1 MAGQKAAAA
10 LVAVYSRNVM
20 NCIEVYY
27 NDFERER
34 KKNTSEQLL
43 FISEGNEAKAC
54 AT

>member
-27 NDFERER
+27 NGFERE
-34 KKNTSEQLL
+34 KKNLSEQLL
-43 FISEGNEAKAC
+43 FISEGNKAKAS